1 MGYYINYVVCKGNSE
16 NYCVY
21 RSGRYYINYVVCKV
35 VAVDL
40 FALACV
46 DIILTMW
53 YVKDDSSKKDAKTE
67 QSIILT
73 MWYVKFIL
81 LVIPPSIPLVLY

>member
-1 MGYYINYVVCKGNSE
+1 M
-16 NYCVY
+16 
-21 RSGRYYINYVVCKV
+21 VCKV

-53 YVKDDSSKKDAKTE
+53 YVK
-67 QSIILT
+67 
-73 MWYVKFIL
+73 FIL

>member
-1 MGYYINYVVCKGNSE
+1 MWYVKEIARIIVSIG
-16 NYCVY
+16 
-21 RSGRYYINYVVCKV
+21 
-35 VAVDL
+35 AVG
-40 FALACV
+40 
-46 DIILTMW
+46 IILTMW

-73 MWYVKFIL
+73 KWYVKFIL